1 MKTKKRV
8 EKFCNDIKNDY
19 LCTRFIIGTMQNP
32 DVQNVMNSLGI
43 IGRSPLL
50 MQALNAAIQAAPF
63 DVSVLVTGE
72 NGAGKEVFH
81 RILHNYSSRKHKKC
95 IAVNC
100 GGLPEGTIDSE
111 LFGHVKGAFTGATS
125 DRKGYFE
132 EADGGTIFLDEI
144 GELPMATQARLLRVL
159 ETGEYYHVGS
169 SEVRRTNVRVVA
181 ATNVDLRQAIREH
194 KFREDLFYRLSTI
207 TINVPSLRDRQDD
220 IYLLFRKFANDIAGK
235 YNMPKIELTEDARH
249 LLLAYQ
255 WPGNVRQLLHL
266 VEEISIVEAERVITP
281 EILQRHLPS
290 FVSGVSVGGG
300 SASDGSS
307 TFGPGE
313 KEMIYKI
320 LFEMRQQLIEVR
332 TKLGM
337 QPSSNMNHQ
346 HHHMLAEGSP
356 EAGRIHVEK
365 VLPNLDEQL
374 EEIEDALEVEASGS
388 NYKPVNTVATPPTST
403 IRTMDEIE
411 KEAIQQAL
419 ERNNGNKRK
428 AAEELNISERT
439 IHRKIQDYGL

>member
-1 MKTKKRV
+1 
-8 EKFCNDIKNDY
+8 
-19 LCTRFIIGTMQNP
+19 MQNP

-43 IGRSPLL
+43 VGRSPLL

-63 DVSVLVTGE
+63 DVSVLITGE
-72 NGAGKEVFH
+72 NGVGKEVFH
-81 RILHNYSSRKHKKC
+81 RIMHNFSLRKHKKC

-132 EADGGTIFLDEI
+132 EADGGTIFLDEV
-144 GELPMATQARLLRVL
+144 GELPLSTQARLLRVL

-169 SEVRRTNVRVVA
+169 SEVRRTNVRIVA
-181 ATNVDLRQAIREH
+181 ATNVDLRKAISEH
-194 KFREDLFYRLSTI
+194 KFREDLYYRLSTI
-207 TINVPSLRDRQDD
+207 TINVPSLRDRQED
-220 IYLLFRKFANDIAGK
+220 IYLLFRKFANDISGK
-235 YNMPKIELTEDARH
+235 YNMPKIELTEEARH

-266 VEEISIVEAERVITP
+266 VEEISIVEQERVITP
-281 EILQRHLPS
+281 EILQRHLPQ
-290 FVSGVSVGGG
+290 FVSGISVGG
-300 SASDGSS
+300 ADSDGSS

-313 KEMIYKI
+313 KELLYKVI
-320 LFEMRQQLIEVR
+320 FEMRQQLIEVR
-332 TKLGM
+332 NKLGLNK
-337 QPSSNMNHQ
+337 QEDTHS
-346 HHHMLAEGSP
+346 HHHLLAPGNPAEDD
-356 EAGRIHVEK
+356 EI
-365 VLPNLDEQL
+365 LDAQ
-374 EEIEDALEVEASGS
+374 EVDTPAAAINASS
-388 NYKPVNTVATPPTST
+388 VANTAPAAPV
-403 IRTMDEIE
+403 IRTMEEIE
-411 KEAIQQAL
+411 KEAIMQAL